1 MLSKL
6 LCFQTAVDIVA
17 SVSRW
22 VDALGSDSPVATG
35 NKDAHETLTQEQGF
49 LTWLISPL
57 LHDVF
62 SSSPKQVDTKSPP
75 QELSDKKLQCI
86 KRSLQLQVYI
96 GKISVK
102 LPHEVAFEI
111 TRATRKESPSNIEY
125 HIVYVWY
132 L

>member
-6 LCFQTAVDIVA
+6 LCFPIAVDIVA
-17 SVSRW
+17 SVPRW
-22 VDALGSDSPVATG
+22 VDALGPDPPVATG
-35 NKDAHETLTQEQGF
+35 NKDANETQEQGF

-57 LHDVF
+57 LHYPF
-62 SSSPKQVDTKSPP
+62 SSSPKQIDTKSPP
-75 QELSDKKLQCI
+75 QEPSDKNLQAI
-86 KRSLQLQVYI
+86 KRSLQLQMYI

-102 LPHEVAFEI
+102 LPHEVASEI
-111 TRATRKESPSNIEY
+111 ERATKKQSPSNIEY